1 MWHLTS
7 DLRSLGTELPALHPS
22 TALLPRWSV
31 PKKDG
36 QSLPPPPHDWLL
48 PAVLSRVLAS
58 LPAEVNWGS
67 SVQAGSY
74 NLALSYSVGLNEV
87 EDHIKNYR

>member
-1 MWHLTS
+1 MCPPPT
-7 DLRSLGTELPALHPS
+7 P
-22 TALLPRWSV
+22 LPRS
-31 PKKDG
+31 
-36 QSLPPPPHDWLL
+36 
-48 PAVLSRVLAS
+48 
-58 LPAEVNWGS
+58 EVNWGS

>member
-1 MWHLTS
+1 
-7 DLRSLGTELPALHPS
+7 
-22 TALLPRWSV
+22 
-31 PKKDG
+31 
-36 QSLPPPPHDWLL
+36 LL
-48 PAVLSRVLAS
+48 PAVLSLVLAS
-58 LPAEVNWGS
+58 LPTEVNWGS

>member
-1 MWHLTS
+1 MWHLAS
-7 DLRSLGTELPALHPS
+7 DSLGTELLAVHPFLS
-22 TALLPRWSV
+22 LLPRCSV

-36 QSLPPPPHDWLL
+36 QSLSPPHDWLF
-48 PAVLSRVLAS
+48 PAVLSLVLTS

>member
-1 MWHLTS
+1 MPLS
-7 DLRSLGTELPALHPS
+7 RGLSNL
-22 TALLPRWSV
+22 V
-31 PKKDG
+31 
-36 QSLPPPPHDWLL
+36 PPPP
-48 PAVLSRVLAS
+48 
-58 LPAEVNWGS
+58 EVNWGS

>member
-1 MWHLTS
+1 MPARGPCSVPEGRCPPPRMPGVSNL
-7 DLRSLGTELPALHPS
+7 ALHP
-22 TALLPRWSV
+22 P
-31 PKKDG
+31 G
-36 QSLPPPPHDWLL
+36 
-48 PAVLSRVLAS
+48 
-58 LPAEVNWGS
+58 VNWGS

>member
-1 MWHLTS
+1 MGALFLKNADIPSLRMSGFSLRFLTS
-7 DLRSLGTELPALHPS
+7 
-22 TALLPRWSV
+22 
-31 PKKDG
+31 
-36 QSLPPPPHDWLL
+36 
-48 PAVLSRVLAS
+48 LSP

-87 EDHIKNYR
+87 EEHIKNYR

>member
-1 MWHLTS
+1 MALPPKVLCAQERWTFPLPSHDWFLS
-7 DLRSLGTELPALHPS
+7 AILSLGLSLSSPPS
-22 TALLPRWSV
+22 
-31 PKKDG
+31 
-36 QSLPPPPHDWLL
+36 
-48 PAVLSRVLAS
+48 
-58 LPAEVNWGS
+58 EVNWGS

>member
-1 MWHLTS
+1 MTS
-7 DLRSLGTELPALHPS
+7 NLALPHTRPLPSLS
-22 TALLPRWSV
+22 
-31 PKKDG
+31 
-36 QSLPPPPHDWLL
+36 
-48 PAVLSRVLAS
+48 
-58 LPAEVNWGS
+58 EVNWGS

>member
-1 MWHLTS
+1 MWHLAS
-7 DLRSLGTELPALHPS
+7 DLHSLGTELLAVHPS
-22 TALLPRWSV
+22 RALLPKCSV
-31 PKKDG
+31 PKKAG
-36 QSLPPPPHDWLL
+36 LPPAPHDWLL
-48 PAVLSRVLAS
+48 PAVLSLVLAC

>member
-1 MWHLTS
+1 MTGCFLQF
-7 DLRSLGTELPALHPS
+7 LVLFSL
-22 TALLPRWSV
+22 
-31 PKKDG
+31 
-36 QSLPPPPHDWLL
+36 SLPT
-48 PAVLSRVLAS
+48 
-58 LPAEVNWGS
+58 EVNWGS